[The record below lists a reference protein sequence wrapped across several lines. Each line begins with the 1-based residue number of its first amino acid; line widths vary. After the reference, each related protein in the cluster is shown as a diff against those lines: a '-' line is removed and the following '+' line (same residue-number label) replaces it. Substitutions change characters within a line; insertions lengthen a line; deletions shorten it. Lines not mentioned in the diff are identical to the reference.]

1 MQWSLALVVVM
12 SSFFLAFFVIPELI
26 ALANKIKFN
35 FIGNEQLT
43 GYKGSQISSLGG
55 IALLIMEKL
64 LFNPEVAFL
73 A

>member
-1 MQWSLALVVVM
+1 MQWSLVLVVVM
-12 SSFFLAFFVIPELI
+12 SSFSLAFFVIPELI

-35 FIGNEQLT
+35 FIANEQLT
-43 GYKGSQISSLGG
+43 GFNGRPISSPGG

-64 LFNPEVAFL
+64 LLNPEVAFV

>member
-35 FIGNEQLT
+35 FIANEQLT
-43 GYKGSQISSLGG
+43 GYNGSQISSLVKNLHESEPP
-55 IALLIMEKL
+55 ICS
-64 LFNPEVAFL
+64 N
-73 A
+73 

>member
-12 SSFFLAFFVIPELI
+12 SSFSLTFFVIPELI
-26 ALANKIKFN
+26 AFANKIKFN

-43 GYKGSQISSLGG
+43 GYNGRPISSLGG
-55 IALLIMEKL
+55 IALLIIEKL
-64 LFNPEVAFL
+64 LFNLEVAFV